1 MIRWKKRLPRDSFL
15 VIKRFHVQFNLNCF
29 ELFLKTLLIVLGFN
43 FKLSYCLRQSLMS
56 LKTIFDKIDVF
67 LKDKNDITLIISDS
81 EIQNQQERPRIEKKR
96 D

>member
-1 MIRWKKRLPRDSFL
+1 
-15 VIKRFHVQFNLNCF
+15 
-29 ELFLKTLLIVLGFN
+29 
-43 FKLSYCLRQSLMS
+43 MS

-67 LKDKNDITLIISDS
+67 SKDKNDITLIISDS